1 MLSAVFVI
9 LYAFAISGTL
19 LKPLLF
25 SCDHAVVITSLVLY
39 TRRYYRIA
47 SIVRIRTR
55 NYTLAAVRLTDN
67 RSIDFL
73 FTVQQAMFACV
84 CTREDAEMRGN
95 TLGAWARRG
104 MGCAPHRP
112 TANTDLQ
119 AIVLCK
125 AIVLDYDN
133 GF

>member
-9 LYAFAISGTL
+9 LYVFAISGTL

-25 SCDHAVVITSLVLY
+25 SCDYAVVIMSLVLY

-47 SIVRIRTR
+47 SIDRIRTR

-67 RSIDFL
+67 RSIDL
-73 FTVQQAMFACV
+73 FNVQQTVFACV
-84 CTREDAEMRGN
+84 CTREDAEKRGKA
-95 TLGAWARRG
+95 LGAWARRG

-125 AIVLDYDN
+125 AIVLAYDN